1 MSVELVKIDLLG
13 CSFSIQ
19 TDESKEY
26 MQAIL
31 AELEH
36 RIETLRGSTKVSDP
50 LKLSILANITLLD
63 ELANARKSAED
74 PGTEEL
80 GRVAEKLI
88 LQIDQS
94 LADKAE
100 SEAASSRA
108 QTADAQSCAAAGP
121 SGQDSAD
128 SGSVPA
134 D

>member
-26 MQAIL
+26 METIL

-36 RIETLRGSTKVSDP
+36 RIEKLRESTKVSDP

-63 ELANARKSAED
+63 ELAGARKKVDD
-74 PGTEEL
+74 PGAEEL
-80 GRVAEKLI
+80 GRLAERLI

-94 LADKAE
+94 LAPAAE
-100 SEAASSRA
+100 ETQAADRKK
-108 QTADAQSCAAAGP
+108 QAGEEI
-121 SGQDSAD
+121 SAD
-128 SGSVPA
+128 GPA
-134 D
+134 GNPEIRD